1 MSIQQTIIDFIKEKT
16 AVDSVRLESNLL
28 TQIKSFDFMMLI
40 LELEQKF
47 SVQIP
52 IEEASSDNIATVS
65 QFADWVAQQRD

>member
-16 AVDSVRLESNLL
+16 NVDSVPLESNLL
-28 TQIKSFDFMMLI
+28 AQIKSFDFMMLI

-52 IEEASSDNIATVS
+52 IEEASSDNLATVIK
-65 QFADWVAQQRD
+65 FANWVEQQSD